1 MKKIIVGLAIAL
13 LVSISFLMACSSGK
27 KEADVAIKAA
37 EEAVNVT
44 KAEAVKIVPD
54 DVKSLENTLATV
66 KEKFIKGEY
75 KAVLGE
81 ATTLAGKAKE
91 VLAAAKVKK
100 EELTQKWTEISQR
113 IPKMLEDIQ
122 RKVDVL
128 SKAKKLP
135 ANITAEKFAESK
147 AGLLSTTDEWN
158 KAQQS
163 FSNGN
168 LNYAVEVAS
177 SVKDKALKIMEVLG
191 MSSPAPVPTSEAT
204 QKIKVI
210 GNSDSKR
217 YHLPGMKYYDAVDAS
232 HRVEFDSEADALR
245 AGYSKAPR

>member
-1 MKKIIVGLAIAL
+1 MKKTIIGLAIAL

-27 KEADVAIKAA
+27 KEADIAIKAA
-37 EEAVNVT
+37 EEAVSMT

-54 DVKSLENTLATV
+54 DVKSLEDTLAAV

-100 EELTQKWTEISQR
+100 EDLTKKWTEISQGL
-113 IPKMLEDIQ
+113 PKMFEDIQ
-122 RKVDVL
+122 REVDVL

-135 ANITAEKFAESK
+135 TNITAEKFAESK

-158 KAQQS
+158 KAQQN
-163 FSNGN
+163 FINGN
-168 LNYAVEVAS
+168 LNNAVEVAS
-177 SVKDKALKIMEVLG
+177 SVKDKALKIMEALG
-191 MSSPAPVPTSEAT
+191 MSSPAPAPAPETT
-204 QKIKVI
+204 QKTKII

-217 YHLPGMKYYDAVDAS
+217 YHLSGMKYYDAVDAS
-232 HRVEFDSEADALR
+232 HRIEFDSEADAIK
-245 AGYSKAPR
+245 AGYRKAPR